1 MSADPKKHNESAIAN
16 TIMGVLCT
24 ELHHHNAH
32 IIPDVMVPFGAQYT
46 TMCNSN

>member
-1 MSADPKKHNESAIAN
+1 MAADPEKHNESAIAK
-16 TIMGVLCT
+16 TIMGVSCT

-46 TMCNSN
+46 HHVQ